1 MKSDNLLQTL
11 DKLHLLAFFISS
23 HAEQIN
29 VNEVIIAENNL
40 SCGLTSVPSFER
52 FSCTHGFY

>member
-1 MKSDNLLQTL
+1 MKSDNLLQTS

-29 VNEVIIAENNL
+29 VNEVIIPENNL
-40 SCGLTSVPSFER
+40 SGGLAGVPSFEILWR
-52 FSCTHGFY
+52 F